1 MPLRTRFVFVLAL
14 LTPTLASA
22 QDAGS
27 LPRVLELP
35 ASTRAMALGDAYM
48 MNAGHADALFY
59 HPALLT
65 NASGFG
71 LEMQRWGAQSSATAA
86 SAATQWK
93 GGGIAIG
100 LLTLQYGAPGPGAA
114 AAPTGQDHLFQLGPS
129 PVSERVAVLG
139 YARELFGIDFGL
151 AAKLVDERVNLERQS
166 VVMVDI
172 GAATEIGPVRVGLT
186 IRDWGKDPIV
196 APTQAKP
203 RIELGAGSY
212 GRQLGILD
220 VGLTAAAHWSEDRT
234 TLSGGLE
241 VGYWPIRGRTFVA
254 RLGFQDPPD
263 GSGMSAVSMGLAFW
277 GDDVTVEWAF
287 RPYDGSTSSGTHRFG
302 LRWR

>member
-1 MPLRTRFVFVLAL
+1 MRLHARVVFALAL

-22 QDAGS
+22 QNAGS

-35 ASTRAMALGDAYM
+35 ASTRAMALGDAYL

-71 LEMQRWGAQSSATAA
+71 LEVQRWGAESSATAA

-100 LLTLQYGAPGPGAA
+100 LLTLQYGAPAPGAA
-114 AAPTGQDHLFQLGPS
+114 AAPMGQDNLFRLGPS

-151 AAKLVDERVNLERQS
+151 AGKLVDERVNLERQS
-166 VVMVDI
+166 AVMVDI
-172 GAATEIGPVRVGLT
+172 GAATDVGPLRLGLT
-186 IRDWGKDPIV
+186 IRDWGEDPIV
-196 APTQAKP
+196 DPAESTP
-203 RIELGAGSY
+203 RVVLGAGGY
-212 GRQLGILD
+212 GRQLGIFD

-254 RLGFQDPPD
+254 RVGFQDPPD
-263 GSGMSAVSMGLAFW
+263 GSGMNAVSMGFAFW

-287 RPYDGSTSSGTHRFG
+287 RPHDGSGSSGTHRLG